1 MEDIEYTK
9 CVPYIEFASEIEVEL
24 RRDERRHVE
33 QFPWVLQEE
42 GVA

>member
-1 MEDIEYTK
+1 MEDIEYTT
-9 CVPYIEFASEIEVEL
+9 CVPYIESASEIEVE
-24 RRDERRHVE
+24 RRHEERRHAE